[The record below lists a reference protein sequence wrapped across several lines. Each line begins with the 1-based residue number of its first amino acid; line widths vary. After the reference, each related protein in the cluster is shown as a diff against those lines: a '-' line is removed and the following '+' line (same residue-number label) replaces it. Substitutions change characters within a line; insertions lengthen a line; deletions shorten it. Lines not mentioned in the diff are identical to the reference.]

1 MRERYVGEPS
11 KVTPRYSSPLQFAL
25 HRLAKQRHFEAA
37 CMHNTVSRHFLQIIF
52 LLFFPLLFGK
62 TKGILSCDSPFFP
75 HVIWRFGRRSD
86 IRCVIGFDRWWRK
99 IERGEGGS
107 GQEAFRFFPFF
118 PARVKGCKENVGR
131 VPNGPGAKQTLQQ
144 LVSHRDFKLYIKTS
158 LFQLKFDK
166 FCIEKRLE
174 GKSDEHKI
182 ASLAVSSPP
191 SVERAN

>member
-1 MRERYVGEPS
+1 MVA
-11 KVTPRYSSPLQFAL
+11 Q
-25 HRLAKQRHFEAA
+25 
-37 CMHNTVSRHFLQIIF
+37 
-52 LLFFPLLFGK
+52 
-62 TKGILSCDSPFFP
+62 
-75 HVIWRFGRRSD
+75 
-86 IRCVIGFDRWWRK
+86 DRA
-99 IERGEGGS
+99 GEGRS
-107 GQEAFRFFPFF
+107 GQEAFRFSRFP
-118 PARVKGCKENVGR
+118 PARVKGYKENVGR
-131 VPNGPGAKQTLQQ
+131 MPNGPGAKQRLQQ